1 MQRIVHFI
9 FVVITLSSF
18 WTQAQTPT
26 PPSTDRSGRVEEILV
41 WKISE
46 ELKLAPQEEKKVSDL
61 IRSLNAQKADK
72 AQKIEDLQQK
82 MSTGVSLSESN
93 TLLHT
98 SQKLLTEYNQISIE
112 EIQKVQ
118 KILSA
123 QQSVRYFAIKAGL
136 SNKIRAILGYNT
148 RSRGHSEANPAN
160 EKNPSLPEPK
170 IIEDP

>member
-61 IRSLNAQKADK
+61 IRGPSTENVDWSFPQRKQNAFAHLS
-72 AQKIEDLQQK
+72 KIA
-82 MSTGVSLSESN
+82 
-93 TLLHT
+93 HR
-98 SQKLLTEYNQISIE
+98 
-112 EIQKVQ
+112 IQ
-118 KILSA
+118 SD
-123 QQSVRYFAIKAGL
+123 F
-136 SNKIRAILGYNT
+136 
-148 RSRGHSEANPAN
+148 
-160 EKNPSLPEPK
+160 
-170 IIEDP
+170 D